1 MSTEL
6 EIGEL
11 VHPESFAIKEAMA
24 ASEVRLEGTLPL
36 CADTADQARSWARA
50 VDAACASSWTSA
62 WTPA

>member
-24 ASEVRLEGTLPL
+24 ASEVRLEGTLLL
-36 CADTADQARSWARA
+36 CADTADQA
-50 VDAACASSWTSA
+50 C
-62 WTPA
+62 P